1 MHPLQFISSLFFGRK
16 SLFISKGKAN
26 IKEKLAC
33 LCGSVYLTVSRG
45 AVGVV
50 GNVTKPGA

>member
-16 SLFISKGKAN
+16 FLFISKGKAN